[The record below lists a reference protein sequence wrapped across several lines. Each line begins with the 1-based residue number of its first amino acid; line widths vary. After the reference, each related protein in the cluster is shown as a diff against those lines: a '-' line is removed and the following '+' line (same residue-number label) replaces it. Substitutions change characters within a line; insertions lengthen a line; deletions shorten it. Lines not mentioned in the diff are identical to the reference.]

1 MKTLVV
7 YYSRTGTT
15 RKIAELIQ
23 EKLSADLEEIED
35 TIDRKGIVGY
45 FRSGRD
51 AMKKSLTK
59 LEPFKKN
66 LNEYD
71 LVIIGTPIWG
81 WNMSVPIRTFLHEKK
96 GQIKKVAFFCT
107 MGGSGSVKAFEE
119 MWEISGKEPVA
130 TLALTNK
137 EIIKNNFQEKIN
149 FFLEGIKKAYV
160 QSQ

>member
-15 RKIAELIQ
+15 KKIAEMIR
-23 EKLSADLEEIED
+23 ESLSADIEEIKD
-35 TIDRKGIVGY
+35 TVERKGIVGY

-51 AMKKSLTK
+51 AMKKRLTK
-59 LEPFKKN
+59 LEVFEKD

-71 LVIIGTPIWG
+71 LVVVGTPIWG
-81 WNMSVPIRTFLHEKK
+81 WNMSVPIRTFVTEQKDRM
-96 GQIKKVAFFCT
+96 KKVAFFCT

-119 MWEISGKEPVA
+119 MWEISGKEPEA

-137 EIIKNNFQEKIN
+137 EIIKNNFQEKVD
-149 FFLEGIKKAYV
+149 FFLEGLKKAYV
-160 QSQ
+160 QNE